1 MMSEPVDMSVI
12 ESLRDLG
19 DDELVLELV
28 EIFMEDTPP
37 RLEELAKAYID
48 GDAERI
54 ESVAHSLKSSCAN
67 LGAIRLSEI
76 CRDLEAKGREGELAQ
91 AEELIVLSQ
100 EEYQRVSESLQ
111 NCLE

>member
-1 MMSEPVDMSVI
+1 MSEPVDMSVI
-12 ESLRDLG
+12 ESLRELG
-19 DDELVLELV
+19 DDDLVHELV

-37 RLEELAKAYID
+37 RLEELSKAFVE
-48 GDAERI
+48 GDSERI
-54 ESVAHSLKSSCAN
+54 ESLAHSLKSSCAN
-67 LGAIRLSEI
+67 LGATRLSEI
-76 CRDLEAKGREGELAQ
+76 CRELESKGREGELGE